1 MQQKHVFRQH
11 CFGFFDFWTFFLSI
25 FNFLKKLSQRKT
37 WYFQFFKYL
46 NYILKKLSEKHGII
60 KYLNKLK
67 MGCFLSRE
75 KAGVSIYQQHL
86 EVEAMRRFNARVANY
101 SYPHHGP
108 YVDYI
113 EWCRGQFCL
122 ECIPEGLRY
131 GENYTPQYDA
141 HGVQVY

>member
-1 MQQKHVFRQH
+1 
-11 CFGFFDFWTFFLSI
+11 
-25 FNFLKKLSQRKT
+25 
-37 WYFQFFKYL
+37 
-46 NYILKKLSEKHGII
+46 LSEKYGII
-60 KYLNKLK
+60 KYLNKFK

-101 SYPHHGP
+101 SYAHHGP
-108 YVDYI
+108 YFDYI

-122 ECIPEGLRY
+122 ECIPESLRY

>member
-1 MQQKHVFRQH
+1 MR
-11 CFGFFDFWTFFLSI
+11 
-25 FNFLKKLSQRKT
+25 
-37 WYFQFFKYL
+37 
-46 NYILKKLSEKHGII
+46 EKHGAI
-60 KYLNKLK
+60 KYLNKVK

-75 KAGVSIYQQHL
+75 KAGVSIYQRQL
-86 EVEAMRRFNARVANY
+86 EIEAMRKFNARVANY

-108 YVDYI
+108 YFDYI

-122 ECIPEGLRY
+122 DCIPPELHY